1 MMIYSM
7 LKTLEQRYGDPG
19 KLVESVVEEVQRFRK
34 IDDDDNKKLIQFIN
48 TIVRGYHDLKNL
60 RLEKE
65 ISNAHGVSVIENK
78 LLSKL
83 EMDWYRHIHKRDSGV
98 DKTDTFPHLLD
109 FLLVERDALEYGS
122 SDLKYTSKQVA
133 IHTVQNTDIP
143 SCLIHAGCTHS
154 TNDCRQYTKMSI
166 DEKYALLNSSNSC
179 FGCLAP
185 NHQLKECTSPE
196 SCGIDE
202 CQKYHN
208 KSLHDN
214 HHSGLSHAV
223 ITSKDMS
230 ESICLLPIMKVR
242 VVSPYGQFLN
252 TLWDSGAGITL
263 VTNSKASAL
272 KLIGKPVQL
281 SVIKVGGCEE
291 AISSKLWRNPEKGFI
306 YVHMGLK
313 KSRTICLVLN

>member
-1 MMIYSM
+1 
-7 LKTLEQRYGDPG
+7 
-19 KLVESVVEEVQRFRK
+19 
-34 IDDDDNKKLIQFIN
+34 
-48 TIVRGYHDLKNL
+48 
-60 RLEKE
+60 
-65 ISNAHGVSVIENK
+65 
-78 LLSKL
+78 
-83 EMDWYRHIHKRDSGV
+83 MDWYRHIHKRDSGV
-98 DKTDTFPHLLD
+98 DKTDKYRHLLD
-109 FLLVERDALEYGS
+109 FLLVKRDALEYGS

-133 IHTVQNTDIP
+133 IHTEQNTDIP

-166 DEKYALLNSSNSC
+166 DEKYALLKSSNSC

-185 NHQLKECTSPE
+185 NHQLKECPCRE
-196 SCGIDE
+196 SCAIDE

-208 KSLHDN
+208 KSLHDK

-223 ITSKDMS
+223 ITSKDVS

-252 TLWDSGAGITL
+252 TLWDSGASITL

-272 KLIGKPVQL
+272 KLFGKPVQL

-291 AISSKLWRNPEKGFI
+291 TISSKLYEVPIMAESGKRVYIRAYGIEKTTNDI
-306 YVHMGLK
+306 SCIK
-313 KSRTICLVLN
+313 LNRVIQLFKDITLADVERPSGEIDLLIGYDYAALHPVRQQRSDNLLLLTNNFGKCIVGSHPKIIENTRSYIV